1 MPFSRASMAVSWTS
15 NAVANL
21 RDRAC
26 SLFPFR
32 KPAGI
37 PRQRDISS
45 SPHLGPELLHPV
57 SRVRSV
63 VPAPQPSLFFN
74 SSSLLHHGQRVQKLH
89 PASHQRFP
97 AFCMPVSWLSSGCLR
112 SGATSVHQPTQELCF
127 PRQRRR
133 EGVAASNLR
142 FGDGVTA
149 EVGMD
154 LKNMGARKVGVFTD
168 PNVAKLRPMKT
179 ALAALEAQTDLPF
192 EVYDSVLAEPTEDSF
207 RAAIDWA
214 RGHDFSHFL
223 AVGGGSVI
231 DTAKAANLYS
241 VYKDADL
248 MDFINAPVGKGL
260 PITKAL
266 MPLIAVPTTAG
277 TGSETTGTSILDI
290 TSMSFKT
297 GIANRAMKPVL
308 GIVDTHNT
316 ESCPTAV
323 HISAG
328 LDVLFH
334 SLESYTAI
342 PYTERTP
349 RPANPILRPA
359 YQGSNPVADIFSLWA
374 LQTTVKNL
382 PRIAKNRDDTEARR
396 QMLLASSFAGIG
408 FGNAGVHLCHG
419 MSYPISGLNKKGPKY
434 KHAGYVTDLP
444 IIPHG
449 ISVALTG
456 PAVFQFTAP
465 SSPDRHRQALAIF
478 NGTTVSDPNIA
489 RIPDAEVGNYLY
501 EAIARF
507 LDGLGVPRGL
517 KAIGYGRNDIEKLVA
532 GTLPQRRVLDLA
544 PGIGDVIGS
553 DGREHLT
560 RIMERSFEY

>member
-1 MPFSRASMAVSWTS
+1 MAAASRNSILRLINASQHS
-15 NAVANL
+15 
-21 RDRAC
+21 AC
-26 SLFPFR
+26 PC
-32 KPAGI
+32 
-37 PRQRDISS
+37 
-45 SPHLGPELLHPV
+45 
-57 SRVRSV
+57 
-63 VPAPQPSLFFN
+63 
-74 SSSLLHHGQRVQKLH
+74 HGCR
-89 PASHQRFP
+89 P
-97 AFCMPVSWLSSGCLR
+97 
-112 SGATSVHQPTQELCF
+112 SVHANGQLQAINQLRNFATPITTVEKEYAF
-127 PRQRRR
+127 
-133 EGVAASNLR
+133 EVAASNLR

-154 LKNMGARKVGVFTD
+154 LKNMKATKVGVFTD
-168 PNVAKLRPMKT
+168 PNVAKLKPMHT
-179 ALAALEAQTDLPF
+179 TLAALQAETDLPF
-192 EVYDSVLAEPTEDSF
+192 EVYDRVVAEPTEDSW
-207 RAAIDWA
+207 RDAISWA
-214 RGHDFSHFL
+214 REHEFSHFL

-231 DTAKAANLYS
+231 DTAKAANLFS

-248 MDFINAPVGKGL
+248 MDFINAPIGKGL
-260 PITKAL
+260 PITK
-266 MPLIAVPTTAG
+266 PLKPFIAIPTTAG
-277 TGSETTGTSILDI
+277 TGSETTGTAILDI
-290 TSMSFKT
+290 TSRSFKT

-323 HISAG
+323 QISAG

-334 SLESYTAI
+334 SMESYTAI

-349 RPANPILRPA
+349 RPSNPILRPA

-374 LQTTVKNL
+374 LQTTVTYL
-382 PRIAKNRDDTEARR
+382 PRIAKNPDDVEARK

-434 KHAGYVTDLP
+434 KHPGYVTDLP

-478 NGTTVSDPNIA
+478 NGTTIA
-489 RIPDAEVGNYLY
+489 DSSITQIPDRELGAHLY
-501 EAIARF
+501 ESIARF

-517 KAIGYGRNDIEKLVA
+517 KAIGYNKGDIEMLVE

-553 DGREHLT
+553 DGKEHLL
-560 RIMERSFEY
+560 RIMERSLEY

>member
-1 MPFSRASMAVSWTS
+1 MSSASRSAILRLINASQHTSCPCHGARSPNHTHSHAQAISHLRNFATPVHAVE
-15 NAVANL
+15 
-21 RDRAC
+21 
-26 SLFPFR
+26 
-32 KPAGI
+32 K
-37 PRQRDISS
+37 
-45 SPHLGPELLHPV
+45 EY
-57 SRVRSV
+57 
-63 VPAPQPSLFFN
+63 
-74 SSSLLHHGQRVQKLH
+74 
-89 PASHQRFP
+89 
-97 AFCMPVSWLSSGCLR
+97 AF
-112 SGATSVHQPTQELCF
+112 E
-127 PRQRRR
+127 
-133 EGVAASNLR
+133 VAASNLR

-154 LKNMGARKVGVFTD
+154 LKNMKARKVGVFTD

-179 ALAALEAQTDLPF
+179 AIAALESQTDLPF
-192 EVYDSVLAEPTEDSF
+192 KIFDQVAVEPTEDSW
-207 RAAIDWA
+207 RKAIAWA
-214 RGHDFSHFL
+214 REHDFSHFL

-231 DTAKAANLYS
+231 DTAKAANLFS

-248 MDFINAPVGKGL
+248 MDFINAPIGKGL
-260 PITKAL
+260 PITQTL
-266 MPLIAVPTTAG
+266 RPLIAVPTTAG
-277 TGSETTGTSILDI
+277 TGSETTGTAILDI
-290 TSMSFKT
+290 TSRSFKT

-374 LQTTVKNL
+374 LQTTVKYL
-382 PRIAKNRDDTEARR
+382 PRIAKNRDDHEARR

-419 MSYPISGLNKKGPKY
+419 MSYPISGLNKKGPQY
-434 KHAGYVTDLP
+434 RHPGYVTDLP

-449 ISVALTG
+449 VSVALTG

-478 NGTTVSDPNIA
+478 NGTNVSDSSITS
-489 RIPDAEVGNYLY
+489 IPDCEIGAYLY
-501 EAIARF
+501 ESIARF

-517 KAIGYGRNDIEKLVA
+517 KAVGYTTSDIDRLVE

-544 PGIGDVIGS
+544 PGIGDVVGS
-553 DGREHLT
+553 DGREYLA
-560 RIMERSFEY
+560 RIIESSMEY

>member
-1 MPFSRASMAVSWTS
+1 MATASRNSILRLINASQHSSCPCHGCRPSMPA
-15 NAVANL
+15 
-21 RDRAC
+21 
-26 SLFPFR
+26 
-32 KPAGI
+32 
-37 PRQRDISS
+37 
-45 SPHLGPELLHPV
+45 
-57 SRVRSV
+57 
-63 VPAPQPSLFFN
+63 
-74 SSSLLHHGQRVQKLH
+74 HGQLQTINQLRNFATPITTVEKEY
-89 PASHQRFP
+89 
-97 AFCMPVSWLSSGCLR
+97 AF
-112 SGATSVHQPTQELCF
+112 E
-127 PRQRRR
+127 
-133 EGVAASNLR
+133 VAASNLR

-154 LKNMGARKVGVFTD
+154 LKNMGARK
-168 PNVAKLRPMKT
+168 AI
-179 ALAALEAQTDLPF
+179 AALEGQTDLPF
-192 EVYDSVLAEPTEDSF
+192 EVYDRVVAEPTEESW
-207 RAAIDWA
+207 RNAIAWA
-214 RGHDFSHFL
+214 REHDFSHFL

-231 DTAKAANLYS
+231 DTAKAANLFT
-241 VYKDADL
+241 VYKDSDL
-248 MDFINAPVGKGL
+248 MDFINAPIGKGL
-260 PITKAL
+260 PITKSL
-266 MPLIAVPTTAG
+266 RPLIAIPTTAG
-277 TGSETTGTSILDI
+277 TGSETTGTAILDI
-290 TSMSFKT
+290 TSRSFKT
-297 GIANRAMKPVL
+297 GIANRALKPVL

-323 HISAG
+323 QISAG

-334 SLESYTAI
+334 SMESYTAI

-374 LQTTVKNL
+374 LQTTVTNL
-382 PRIAKNRDDTEARR
+382 PRIAKNPNDGEARK

-434 KHAGYVTDLP
+434 KHPGYVTDLP

-465 SSPDRHRQALAIF
+465 SSPERHRQALAIF
-478 NGTTVSDPNIA
+478 NGTTVSDSSIT
-489 RIPDAEVGNYLY
+489 RIPDRELGAHLY
-501 EAIARF
+501 ESIARF

-517 KAIGYGRNDIEKLVA
+517 KAVGYKQSDVEKLVE

-553 DGREHLT
+553 DGKEHLLK
-560 RIMERSFEY
+560 IMERSLEY

>member
-1 MPFSRASMAVSWTS
+1 MAAASRNSILRLINASQNSACPCHGCRPSLPMAGQLQSINQLRNYAS
-15 NAVANL
+15 PLNAV
-21 RDRAC
+21 
-26 SLFPFR
+26 
-32 KPAGI
+32 
-37 PRQRDISS
+37 
-45 SPHLGPELLHPV
+45 
-57 SRVRSV
+57 
-63 VPAPQPSLFFN
+63 
-74 SSSLLHHGQRVQKLH
+74 QKEY
-89 PASHQRFP
+89 
-97 AFCMPVSWLSSGCLR
+97 AF
-112 SGATSVHQPTQELCF
+112 E
-127 PRQRRR
+127 
-133 EGVAASNLR
+133 VAASNLR

-154 LKNMGARKVGVFTD
+154 LKNMKARKVGVFTD

-179 ALAALEAQTDLPF
+179 TLAALDAETDLPY
-192 EVYDSVLAEPTEDSF
+192 EVFDQVVAEPTEDSW
-207 RAAIDWA
+207 RKAIAWA
-214 RGHDFSHFL
+214 REHDFSHFL

-231 DTAKAANLYS
+231 DTAKAANLFS

-260 PITKAL
+260 PITKTL
-266 MPLIAVPTTAG
+266 LPLIAIPTTAG
-277 TGSETTGTSILDI
+277 TGSETTGTAILDI
-290 TSMSFKT
+290 TSRSFKT

-334 SLESYTAI
+334 SMESYTAI

-374 LQTTVKNL
+374 LQTTVTYL
-382 PRIAKNRDDTEARR
+382 PRIAKNPDDGEARR

-434 KHAGYVTDLP
+434 KHPGYVTDLP

-465 SSPDRHRQALAIF
+465 SSPERHRQALAIF
-478 NGTTVSDPNIA
+478 NYTTVSDPSIT
-489 RIPDAEVGNYLY
+489 RIPDRELGAHLY
-501 EAIARF
+501 ESIARF

-517 KAIGYGRNDIEKLVA
+517 KAIGYKKSDIEKLVE

-553 DGREHLT
+553 DGKEHLT
-560 RIMERSFEY
+560 RIMESSFEY

>member
-1 MPFSRASMAVSWTS
+1 MAHVASRSTISRLINASQRSSCPCHGCSAANGNSHGQVQALTQLRRFASPV
-15 NAVANL
+15 NAVE
-21 RDRAC
+21 
-26 SLFPFR
+26 
-32 KPAGI
+32 K
-37 PRQRDISS
+37 
-45 SPHLGPELLHPV
+45 EY
-57 SRVRSV
+57 
-63 VPAPQPSLFFN
+63 
-74 SSSLLHHGQRVQKLH
+74 
-89 PASHQRFP
+89 
-97 AFCMPVSWLSSGCLR
+97 AF
-112 SGATSVHQPTQELCF
+112 E
-127 PRQRRR
+127 
-133 EGVAASNLR
+133 VAASNLR

-154 LKNMGARKVGVFTD
+154 LKNMKARKVGVFTD
-168 PNVAKLRPMKT
+168 ANIAKLRPMKT
-179 ALAALEAQTDLPF
+179 AIASLQAQEDLPF
-192 EVYDSVLAEPTEDSF
+192 EVFDQVVTEPTEDSW
-207 RAAIDWA
+207 RKAIAWA
-214 RGHDFSHFL
+214 REHDFSHFL

-231 DTAKAANLYS
+231 DTAKAANLFT

-260 PITKAL
+260 PITQAL
-266 MPLIAVPTTAG
+266 RPLIAVPTTAG
-277 TGSETTGTSILDI
+277 TGSETTGTAILDI
-290 TSMSFKT
+290 TSRSFKT

-334 SLESYTAI
+334 SMESYTAI

-349 RPANPILRPA
+349 RPSNPILRPA

-374 LQTTVKNL
+374 LQTTVKYL
-382 PRIAKNRDDTEARR
+382 PRVAKNRDDSEARR

-434 KHAGYVTDLP
+434 KHPGYVVDTP

-449 ISVALTG
+449 VSVALTG

-478 NGTTVSDPNIA
+478 NSTSVTDSSITS
-489 RIPDAEVGNYLY
+489 IPDSAIGAHLY
-501 EAIARF
+501 ESIARF

-517 KAIGYGRNDIEKLVA
+517 KAVGYTRSDVDRLVE

-544 PGIGDVIGS
+544 PGIGDMVGE

-560 RIMERSFEY
+560 RMIENSLEY